1 MVLGCVQEACGPI
14 SNAFQKN
21 RGALKIRVF
30 PNTTMKQSRPLIFQW
45 QDDPIA
51 LEVGR
56 ISLNARPRSIRR
68 EYKRNRGIGAQQIC
82 ALPCAPAVFGPCLS
96 GLGGKK

>member
-1 MVLGCVQEACGPI
+1 MILGCVQDACRPI

-30 PNTTMKQSRPLIFQW
+30 PDTIMKQSRLFIFQW

-51 LEVGR
+51 LEVEGAS
-56 ISLNARPRSIRR
+56 INALI
-68 EYKRNRGIGAQQIC
+68 
-82 ALPCAPAVFGPCLS
+82 LS
-96 GLGGKK
+96 TPI